1 MKNFLKLILIAMSL
15 FSFNKNAFSC
25 DALNISIGEDFS
37 KASKVIDVIEEY
49 VKEDYE
55 EYVTV
60 EYEDNT
66 MYYCPDIG
74 LDNTILKVF
83 IYESKLAGIRL
94 ETWDPSIEK
103 NKIYEYAKTVYGN
116 LEAEVK
122 GDNWTGHKDISSG
135 GKKIFYSKYK
145 EIDGTYETLDIS
157 NEELIRFTVGE
168 DIVQANY

>member
-37 KASKVIDVIEEY
+37 KASEVIDVIEEY

-55 EYVTV
+55 EYATV

-74 LDNTILKVF
+74 LDNTVLKVF
-83 IYESKLAGIRL
+83 IYESKVAGIRL

-103 NKIYEYAKTVYGN
+103 NKIYEYAKSVYGN

-122 GDNWTGHKDISSG
+122 GDDWIGYKDISSG
-135 GKKIFYSKYK
+135 GKKIYYSKHK

-168 DIVQANY
+168 DVIQANY